1 MSDIFICYS
10 RTDSAIASK
19 LAERLRAEG
28 WSVFMDVQT
37 HVGRHWHKEIEKE
50 LHAAR
55 AVVVL
60 WSAQSRDSDF
70 VLEEAEY
77 GKRKDILFPAFIE
90 RVEFTYGFGRIQT
103 ADLIGWAGGADHPG
117 LAQLLAPLRLHLQGA
132 DPSLLV
138 AQPEVV
144 VASPAPDKPVAP
156 RPFAPGQTFRDP
168 LKMGGEGP
176 LMVVIPAGRFLMGSP
191 PDEPER
197 LDSEGPQHEV
207 RIARP
212 FALGVYAVT
221 SHEVRTAKPFALG
234 VYAVTFDDY
243 DRFCDSTQREKP
255 TDSGWGRG
263 TRPVINVT
271 WEDARAYCAWLSAQT
286 ERTYRLPS
294 EAEWEYACRAGTDTP
309 FYFGARLS
317 TDQANVNGE
326 HTYNGSAKG
335 EYRQRT
341 MPVGA
346 FPPNAFGLYDMHGN
360 VWEWCQDA
368 WHGDYNGA
376 PTDGS
381 AWEAVGNMA
390 RVVRGGSWD
399 GTPGGARSAARSFNN
414 LPDGRNDLLGFR
426 VVCSSPIE

>member
-10 RTDSAIASK
+10 RTDSTLAST
-19 LAERLRAEG
+19 LAARLRAEG

-37 HVGRHWHKEIEKE
+37 HVGRRYDEVIETE
-50 LHAAR
+50 LYTAR

-60 WSAQSRDSDF
+60 WSVASRKSHDVRD
-70 VLEEAEY
+70 EAKI
-77 GKRKDILFPAFIE
+77 GRDKNILFPAFIE
-90 RVEFTYGFGRIQT
+90 RMNLPLGFGHIQT
-103 ADLIGWAGGADHPG
+103 ANLIGWAGEPDHPG
-117 LAQLLAPLRLHLQGA
+117 WEQLLASLRLYLQGA
-132 DPSLLV
+132 DPPLLV
-138 AQPEVV
+138 AQREVV
-144 VASPAPDKPVAP
+144 VPSPPRDKPVAP
-156 RPFAPGQTFRDP
+156 RLLAPGQTFRDP
-168 LKMGGEGP
+168 LKMGGAGP

-191 PDEPER
+191 PEEPER
-197 LDSEGPQHEV
+197 SVDEGPQHEV

-221 SHEVRTAKPFALG
+221 
-234 VYAVTFDDY
+234 FDDY
-243 DRFCDSTQREKP
+243 DRCCDGTQRKKP
-255 TDSGWGRG
+255 EDKNWGRG
-263 TRPVINVT
+263 NRPVINVS

-286 ERTYRLPS
+286 EKPYRLPS

-309 FYFGARLS
+309 FHFGARLS

-346 FPPNAFGLYDMHGN
+346 FPPNAFGLHEMHGN

-376 PTDGS
+376 PADGS
-381 AWEAVGNMA
+381 AWEAGGSGA

-399 GTPGGARSAARSFNN
+399 DDPVYARSASRYGGDPVNRYDFV
-414 LPDGRNDLLGFR
+414 GFR
-426 VVCSSPIE
+426 VVCSPLTE